1 MPQVRLGRFEA
12 EEGELP
18 PVCLRCGAPAAVFKR
33 WTLTC
38 YPDWSYLLLL
48 VTIWPF
54 LLASPLLRQ
63 RMRVLVPFCMA
74 HRGYWLRRRLLFWV
88 SLAVMAAVMIVILPI
103 LADGSLG
110 AVWLLFWIVGIIWL
124 AGIFVVRVDALYAM
138 EMTDDSITLNGVSA
152 IFVHQLRAEK
162 EGLRGQL
169 RRNGRGDPTLLPRS
183 QKKEEANP

>member
-1 MPQVRLGRFEA
+1 MSQVILGRFEA

-63 RMRVLVPFCMA
+63 RMRVLVPFCVA
-74 HRGYWLRRRLLFWV
+74 HRRYWLKRRLLFWV
-88 SLAVMAAVMIVILPI
+88 SLAAMAAVLIIILP
-103 LADGSLG
+103 
-110 AVWLLFWIVGIIWL
+110 LL
-124 AGIFVVRVDALYAM
+124 
-138 EMTDDSITLNGVSA
+138 
-152 IFVHQLRAEK
+152 
-162 EGLRGQL
+162 
-169 RRNGRGDPTLLPRS
+169 
-183 QKKEEANP
+183 